1 MSMVGRIGLL
11 ALLILGALPG
21 MAQSGERIRV
31 AILQD
36 ARRVILASEG
46 GLALTWDGGPRRT
59 MPSPAVLTPGIGK
72 VLVNG
77 EPLPSGFTV
86 ESRADGLAVTVP
98 MTGQSASVGSETT
111 LVVSGSLHV
120 SVRGA
125 GLWIVNAVALEE
137 YVKGVVPAEMSASW
151 HPEALKAQAVLAR
164 TYVLYQRMMNPTR
177 EYDVV
182 AGIQD
187 QVYRGR
193 QGVDHRV
200 EGAVEATRG
209 QILTYQRAPILA
221 AFSSTAAG
229 PTEDALVVWSKDLP
243 YLKGVDC
250 PFDANSPYYRWRV
263 MVTLDDF
270 EQKLRQQGYVVGSIA
285 TMTPLAHS
293 RAGRVAKVRI
303 LHAGGELVLRGED
316 IRRVVGYREI
326 PSTQFE
332 IEFAGAG
339 VILSGRGAGHAVGL
353 CQYGAKEL
361 ADLGYPY
368 PTILRYYFPGT
379 ELMDLDS
386 ATLTASP

>member
-1 MSMVGRIGLL
+1 MVRRSLPL
-11 ALLILGALPG
+11 ALLMFASLPSLV
-21 MAQSGERIRV
+21 AAGEGVRV
-31 AILQD
+31 AVVQE
-36 ARRVILASEG
+36 ARRVVLASES
-46 GLALTWDGGPRRT
+46 GLALSWSGGQRRT
-59 MPSPAVLTPGIGK
+59 VPSPAELTPGVGK
-72 VLVNG
+72 VVVNG
-77 EPLPSGFTV
+77 EPMPSGFSV
-86 ESRADGLAVTVP
+86 EAHAAGLMITVP
-98 MTGQSASVGSETT
+98 PGGQGVSGGSDKT
-111 LVVSGSLHV
+111 LVVSGSLQV
-120 SVRGA
+120 TVRGP
-125 GLWIVNAVALEE
+125 GLWIVNNVPLEE
-137 YVKGVVPAEMSASW
+137 YVKGVVPGEMSASW

-182 AGIQD
+182 AGTLD

-193 QGVDHRV
+193 DGVDHRV
-200 EGAVEATRG
+200 EEAVESTRG
-209 QILTYQRAPILA
+209 QLLTYQRAPILA

-250 PFDANSPYYRWRV
+250 PFDASSPYYRWRA
-263 MVTLDDF
+263 MVKLEDF
-270 EQKLRQQGYVVGSIA
+270 ERKLRQQGYAVGPVA
-285 TMTPLAHS
+285 TMTPFEHS

-303 LHAGGELVLRGED
+303 LHAGGELILRGED

-326 PSTQFE
+326 PSTQFD
-332 IEFAGAG
+332 IEFAGND

-386 ATLTASP
+386 ARLTALP